1 MLIYILNLYV
11 LNNEFNELIIS
22 KIKENSVEYSYSC
35 HKVNNS
41 GTLIY

>member
-11 LNNEFNELIIS
+11 LNNEFNELIIL

-35 HKVNNS
+35 HNW
-41 GTLIY
+41 L